1 MSAFHEVNVK
11 LDRLLALME
20 QHMAND
26 KREGVQQ
33 SGVVDVETSKLRTAL
48 VNAMANDKRE
58 DVQQLGVEDVETN
71 KLRTA
76 LVNAMEAVRMEW
88 DGLKRHREL
97 DARKQESLKRCETNI
112 KMWCLASF
120 AWGRIKTT
128 IDNYKMVWEAYEAWY
143 RRTAHGTRFEN
154 RETGLIATLKQAGVN
169 EDELDRIFFA
179 FTGWSRD
186 KQAADMLSKFDTN
199 MAH

>member
-1 MSAFHEVNVK
+1 MACVKTQAMSAFREVNVK

-26 KREGVQQ
+26 KREDVQQ
-33 SGVVDVETSKLRTAL
+33 SGVDDS
-48 VNAMANDKRE
+48 
-58 DVQQLGVEDVETN
+58 ETN

-76 LVNAMEAVRMEW
+76 LVNAMEAVHMEW
-88 DGLKRHREL
+88 DGLKRMHEL
-97 DARKQESLKRCETNI
+97 DEWKRESLKRCETNI
-112 KMWCLASF
+112 RMWCLASF
-120 AWGRIKTT
+120 AWGYIKTT
-128 IDNYKMVWEAYEAWY
+128 INNYTMLWEAYEAWY

-179 FTGWSRD
+179 FTGWCRD